1 MTISQWVANPH
12 LAFYCRQLSA
22 VRAQRLVK
30 DVDTVPM
37 IVSPMFGWA
46 DLGDA
51 VGKKSQPEHS
61 SELADGQERYLMPVR
76 LQYLHEQQ
84 VLLGGGPHQ
93 VQAQAVG
100 PGGFV
105 ENLSWQISAQSVGSV
120 GTQVMGNGV
129 LIVDSP
135 TVISTK
141 AAHNSVLKKGHE
153 ALWNILLDMERQLIS
168 ALELAHHNM
177 RSEIYATIGMWSDRW
192 VSSQDIEH
200 LASTAIHNPDQSLMR
215 ALESQIHDQEVFD
228 NVDPQRH
235 MVTKVHQAAQRLI
248 YDSIGDLSDGRGTK
262 IRNAALQLKCKDPE
276 TLPQLMLD
284 HGMTD
289 VRHHR
294 SSVVTALNPVPS
306 AAEAMD
312 GNELENIRMSQGGQ
326 IWL

>member
-1 MTISQWVANPH
+1 MTISQWAANPH

-30 DVDTVPM
+30 DLDTVP
-37 IVSPMFGWA
+37 ITISPMFGWA
-46 DLGDA
+46 DLGDV

-84 VLLGGGPHQ
+84 VLLGDGPHQ

-105 ENLSWQISAQSVGSV
+105 KNLSWQISPQSVGSP
-120 GTQVMGNGV
+120 GTQVMAHGK
-129 LIVDSP
+129 LLVDPP
-135 TVISTK
+135 TIISTK
-141 AAHNSVLKKGHE
+141 TQRHRALETGHE
-153 ALWNILLDMERQLIS
+153 ALWDILLDMERQLIA

-177 RSEIYATIGMWSDRW
+177 RSEIYATIGKWSDRW

-200 LASTAIHNPDQSLMR
+200 LASSTIHNPAQSLMR
-215 ALESQIHDQEVFD
+215 TLESQIHDQEVFD

-248 YDSIGDLSDGRGTK
+248 YDAIGDLSDGRGTK
-262 IRNAALQLKCKDPE
+262 IRNAALQLKCKDPDA
-276 TLPQLMLD
+276 LPQLMLD

-306 AAEAMD
+306 AAEVMD
-312 GNELENIRMSQGGQ
+312 GAELENIRMSQGGQ
-326 IWL
+326 IWH

>member
-1 MTISQWVANPH
+1 MTISQWAANPH

-30 DVDTVPM
+30 NVATVPM
-37 IVSPMFGWA
+37 IIPPMFGWA

-84 VLLGGGPHQ
+84 VLLGDGPHQ

-105 ENLSWQISAQSVGSV
+105 ENLSWQSSPLSVDSP
-120 GTQVMGNGV
+120 GTQVMAHGK
-129 LIVDSP
+129 LLVDPP
-135 TVISTK
+135 TIISTK
-141 AAHNSVLKKGHE
+141 TQRHRALETGHE
-153 ALWNILLDMERQLIS
+153 ALWDILLDMERQLIA

-177 RSEIYATIGMWSDRW
+177 RSEMYATIGMWSDRW

-200 LASTAIHNPDQSLMR
+200 LASSTIHNPAQSLMR
-215 ALESQIHDQEVFD
+215 TLESQIHDQEVFD

-248 YDSIGDLSDGRGTK
+248 YDAIGDLSDGRGTK
-262 IRNAALQLKCKDPE
+262 IRNAALQLKCKDPD

-312 GNELENIRMSQGGQ
+312 GADLENIRIAQGGQ
-326 IWL
+326 IWP